1 MDIVNLIGSVGFP
14 ILAYLLLFEYTKKRD
29 DAFTTAINNNTLA
42 IQKLTENMEGGK
54 DNVKKD

>member
-29 DAFTTAINNNTLA
+29 DAFITAINNNTLA
-42 IQKLTENMEGGK
+42 IQKLTKNAEGGENNAK
-54 DNVKKD
+54 ND